1 MSFTRKELAELKP
14 KFLDRMQVIGS
25 ATAVGREMGIN
36 LNTAH
41 LWAYQAGIKS
51 RRVPDPR
58 KSEYLAL
65 RQAGHTQESAA
76 TKVGAHV
83 RTCRDWEHGITRSNN
98 IRTYPD
104 GRRVDSNTGITTI
117 DDVSTLTP
125 LRSTLVDLGQE
136 LHPRFLTL
144 AERERIADLLRDGRS
159 FRSIGQVLSRP
170 ASTIS
175 REVKHFSGDDGIYYP
190 YAAHRHAAE
199 QRPRPKESK
208 LTQPGQL
215 REYVA
220 EKLRVQWSPEQISHT
235 LRVDYPDDESMRVST
250 ETIYQALYVQARG
263 GLKREIADA
272 LRTGRTRRKPRRS
285 SEERRERFK
294 DPMVMISDRPAEIE
308 DRAVPG
314 HWEGDLIT
322 GTKNQSAIVTLVER
336 QTRYVMLGHLPAG
349 HTAAKVRDVLTGLI
363 GELPAY
369 LRGSLTWDQ
378 GAEMAEHKLFS
389 VETDVPVYFCDP
401 ASPWQRGSNENTN
414 GLLRQYFPKGT
425 DLSVFGPE
433 DLELVAQRLNG
444 RPRKTLDW
452 ETPAQRLRKLVLT
465 D

>member
-1 MSFTRKELAELKP
+1 MSFTRKELAVLKP
-14 KFLDRMQVIGS
+14 KFLDRMQIIGS
-25 ATAVGREMGIN
+25 ATVVGREMGIN
-36 LNTAH
+36 LSTAR
-41 LWAYQAGIKS
+41 LWAYQAGMKS
-51 RRVPDPR
+51 RRVSHPR
-58 KSEYLAL
+58 KAEYLAL
-65 RQAGHTQESAA
+65 RNAGRSQAAA
-76 TKVGAHV
+76 AHQVGVHV
-83 RTCRDWEHGITRSNN
+83 RTGRDWEHGTR
-98 IRTYPD
+98 RTRNSRFYAD
-104 GRRVDSNTGITTI
+104 GRRVNYATGETTI
-117 DDVSTLTP
+117 ETMTAPVTFSGLSA
-125 LRSTLVDLGQE
+125 LEQE

-144 AERERIADLLRDGRS
+144 TERERIADLLRDGYS
-159 FRSIGQVLSRP
+159 FRAISRELGRP
-170 ASTIS
+170 ASTIM
-175 REVKHFSGDDGIYYP
+175 REVTHHRNDDGVYQP
-190 YAAHRHAAE
+190 FAAHRRAAE
-199 QRPRPKESK
+199 QRPRPKPSK
-208 LTQPGQL
+208 LAQPGPL

-235 LRVDYPDDESMRVST
+235 LKVEYPDDESMRVST
-250 ETIYQALYVQARG
+250 ETIYQSLYVQARG
-263 GLKREIADA
+263 GLKREISDA
-272 LRTGRTRRKPRRS
+272 LRTGRARRKPRRS
-285 SEERRERFK
+285 PEQRRERFT

-322 GTKNQSAIVTLVER
+322 GAKNQTAIVTLVER
-336 QTRYVMLGHLPAG
+336 QTRYVMLGYLPAG
-349 HTAAKVRDVLTGLI
+349 HTASEVRDVLTNLI
-363 GELPAY
+363 GALPAH

-444 RPRKTLDW
+444 RPRKTLGW
-452 ETPAQRLRKLVLT
+452 ETPAQRLRRLVLT